1 MCAPIVAE
9 ITKIVDFKVFKN
21 SFIKEN
27 IVNLDLEFE
36 VANESNRNITVEIS
50 LLDANDNLIYD
61 LKNLKISANNLNF
74 RQKEI
79 IDITIN
85 QNITNFKRVSFTI
98 SLDDKS
104 TSIVASDLGIIEFK
118 SEAVIYL
125 ETPL

>member
-61 LKNLKISANNLNF
+61 LKN
-74 RQKEI
+74 
-79 IDITIN
+79 
-85 QNITNFKRVSFTI
+85 
-98 SLDDKS
+98 
-104 TSIVASDLGIIEFK
+104 
-118 SEAVIYL
+118 
-125 ETPL
+125 

>member
-27 IVNLDLEFE
+27 IVNLDLEYE

-61 LKNLKISANNLNF
+61 LKN
-74 RQKEI
+74 
-79 IDITIN
+79 
-85 QNITNFKRVSFTI
+85 
-98 SLDDKS
+98 
-104 TSIVASDLGIIEFK
+104 
-118 SEAVIYL
+118 
-125 ETPL
+125 

>member
-9 ITKIVDFKVFKN
+9 ITKIVDFEIFKN

-36 VANESNRNITVEIS
+36 VANEFNRNITVEIS

-85 QNITNFKRVSFTI
+85 QNITNFTRVLFTI

-104 TSIVASDLGIIEFK
+104 TPIAASDLGIIEFK
-118 SEAVIYL
+118 SAAVIYL
-125 ETPL
+125 EKPL